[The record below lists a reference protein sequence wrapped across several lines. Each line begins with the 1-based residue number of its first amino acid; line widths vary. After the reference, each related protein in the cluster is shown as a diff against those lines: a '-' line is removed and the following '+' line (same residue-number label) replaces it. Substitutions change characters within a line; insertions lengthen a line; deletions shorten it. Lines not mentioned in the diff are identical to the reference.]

1 MVFITIVSCTKTQTI
16 VEQPTAPKGIL
27 NIQISHE
34 VDGKALIFDSMIY
47 HNKANNF
54 YSISRV
60 NYYISNVK
68 LWGNGNNN
76 YLLFENSLMRSK
88 LVRPLKSL
96 IKYYNFFEIFVNSGV
111 DLSKRL
117 NIENINKFINFI
129 NH

>member
-76 YLLFENSLMRSK
+76 YYATVFSSDDLLRKDHEII
-88 LVRPLKSL
+88 VGE
-96 IKYYNFFEIFVNSGV
+96 YNGA
-111 DLSKRL
+111 
-117 NIENINKFINFI
+117 FISR
-129 NH
+129 